1 MEKKIIEEV
10 IIKKKKEGIN
20 KEKLSERIKNEL
32 LNKKKRRDRTHE
44 YISAQSLVKNYREK
58 QKSFSHY
65 KRRVVHTE
73 KLADKNYD
81 TTHEHQ
87 PIILIRICGQW
98 SRIPKEIQSI
108 LTKLHL
114 NNMYSAVILFYNK
127 DNLKM
132 IKLIENYITWGYIKK
147 TRIEELLRK
156 RGSVTAGN
164 QEQNE
169 LDNAQIEASLGKCGI
184 FCLEDIIHELSYETK
199 NAKEVLNYIGYFT
212 LSNTEEGF
220 DKVNKT
226 FEKGGNTGFRGDKIN
241 ALLKKM
247 I

>member
-81 TTHEHQ
+81 ATHEHQ

-108 LTKLHL
+108 LTKL
-114 NNMYSAVILFYNK
+114 
-127 DNLKM
+127 NL
-132 IKLIENYITWGYIKK
+132 IQNRYHFPRPESRQLRPRLAGSLI
-147 TRIEELLRK
+147 RK
-156 RGSVTAGN
+156 
-164 QEQNE
+164 QM
-169 LDNAQIEASLGKCGI
+169 
-184 FCLEDIIHELSYETK
+184 DIIYSGQL
-199 NAKEVLNYIGYFT
+199 LNTAIII
-212 LSNTEEGF
+212 
-220 DKVNKT
+220 
-226 FEKGGNTGFRGDKIN
+226 R
-241 ALLKKM
+241 
-247 I
+247 